1 MSQRRPLAVTP
12 PKGWSMSS
20 KLRVAVAILCM
31 TVGASLHAQEGDWA
45 FTVKSGAALELPE
58 SPSIAA
64 ALAYLDYQPGEPIVG
79 LRADLNQDG
88 TDDYVI
94 RSSTGLCGTG
104 GCSYALIDGSRLE
117 RLGEVFGNPVLV
129 RGRMINGYPVIN
141 AYGHS
146 SADSGTYGTFVF
158 DGKEYV
164 LVSHVSLS
172 GASLA
177 ELFDEINQ
185 IPHREGE
192 SSK

>member
-20 KLRVAVAILCM
+20 KLCVAVAILSM

-45 FTVKSGAALELPE
+45 LTVTSGAALELPE

-94 RSSTGLCGTG
+94 RSSTRLCGTG

-117 RLGEVFGNPVLV
+117 RLGEVFGNPIVV
-129 RGRMINGYPVIN
+129 RGQMINGYPVIN
-141 AYGHS
+141 AYGHA

-158 DGKEYV
+158 DEEEYV
-164 LVSHVSLS
+164 LVSRVYLS
-172 GASLA
+172 GDALEALFA
-177 ELFDEINQ
+177 EIDKV
-185 IPHREGE
+185 PHR
-192 SSK
+192 